1 MAARWWP
8 TALER
13 QIALRYLRGQRG
25 TRSASLQT
33 IIATAGIAIGVAA
46 LIVVLGVMTGLRNDL
61 RDRILVAAPHLRVLT
76 YGASLRVDD
85 WQAQL
90 PKIRSVP
97 GVVQVAPEVNTQTI
111 TTNAEGYPEPA
122 AVLGIEPGLGH
133 DGVVRLDSVM
143 TQGNLDFKPTAT
155 DVDAAVVLGGRLAQ
169 RLSVLPGD
177 LLQIIQPKAVRRS
190 RTLGTLTGANV
201 VPWTVEVTGTFETGM
216 YTYDNTF
223 MVMSRSDA
231 QRFAG
236 LDSAITDIAVRVSD
250 PWRAVAIAR
259 QIDTLLGLPYR
270 TEAWQEQNGTLFAA
284 LELEKKA
291 MAMVIFFI
299 MLVAAFNIV
308 GTLTMVV
315 AFKTREIGILRAMG
329 VTPSGIGR
337 IFRTQGT
344 TIGLVG
350 TTIGLVLGLALSLAV
365 DRGKLITLD
374 PTVYFIDALPIRTE
388 PLDVLGVVLTSLAIA
403 VLATIPAAR
412 RASQLEPVEAIRA
425 E

>member
-13 QIALRYLRGQRG
+13 QIAVRYLRGQRG

-76 YGASLRVDD
+76 YGTSLRVDD
-85 WQAQL
+85 WRAQL
-90 PKIRSVP
+90 PKIRAVP
-97 GVVQVAPEVNTQTI
+97 GVELVAPEVNTQTI

-122 AVLGIEPGLGH
+122 AVLGIEPGLGQG
-133 DGVVRLDSVM
+133 GVVRLDSVM

-155 DVDAAVVLGGRLAQ
+155 DVDAAVVLGGRLAE

-190 RTLGTLTGANV
+190 RTLGTMTGANV

-223 MVMSRSDA
+223 MVMSRADA

-236 LDSAITDIAVRVSD
+236 LDTAITDIAVRVSD

-259 QIDTLLGLPYR
+259 QLDTLLGLPYR
-270 TEAWQEQNGTLFAA
+270 TEAWQEQNSTLFAA

-350 TTIGLVLGLALSLAV
+350 TTIGLVLGLALSIAV
-365 DRGKLITLD
+365 DRGKLIHLD